1 MIYNY
6 LWQNNKGKPEQ
17 AVIKGLFKEA
27 NAYMRERL
35 KEIKRLDKQQEL

>member
-17 AVIKGLFKEA
+17 VVIKGLFKEA
-27 NAYMRERL
+27 NAYMREIL
-35 KEIKRLDKQQEL
+35 KKALTK